1 MAECPFCKGSISE
14 DLATYGGRCTH
25 CLIEIPG
32 EEAPTNPGADAQARQ
47 AAEEAAASSGRRR
60 RVVLAAAALF
70 MLGIG
75 GTAAAVLL
83 APEQPELSGGN
94 DFDDF
99 VMVPLDKHKSLEVEQ
114 AEAAVAANQGA
125 RSGRRGSTGQRSTQ
139 GGGSNNA
146 VASAGTGTGA
156 GTQPAA
162 GSNTEEGTQSASIL
176 GTGIKSSSA
185 SGIGLDLGTGPS
197 VSVVSKGPEAIVL
210 KDTEAI
216 REMVQ
221 TVLKTGGSSLKACY
235 ESEIKTDETLRGTW
249 EISFSLNRSGKAQA
263 IEIQPL
269 STSNPDLE
277 ACMASKVSKWSFVA
291 IENPIRIVKNFSFQS
306 GW

>member
-83 APEQPELSGGN
+83 APEQPELSGSN

-99 VMVPLDKHKSLEVEQ
+99 VMVPLDKHRALEIEQ
-114 AEAAVAANQGA
+114 AEAEQAANSGQA
-125 RSGRRGSTGQRSTQ
+125 SGRSSTSGSRRASQ
-139 GGGSNNA
+139 GSVGSGA
-146 VASAGTGTGA
+146 VASASGTA
-156 GTQPAA
+156 GTQPAT

-197 VSVVSKGPEAIVL
+197 VSVASKGPEAIVL

-263 IEIQPL
+263 IEIAAL

-277 ACMASKVSKWSFVA
+277 ACMQSKVSKWSFVP